1 MSYIS
6 YLIAFF
12 SVLLSN
18 TAGLTG
24 NQKIDL
30 FLQTAVGIE
39 QWFLSIW
46 TGIAY
51 VATGIALAAIIVS
64 ILLSVSSKKRR
75 GGLGCLSVPFVVV
88 AVIPWVIV
96 LLEKLTLWIA
106 TSLAGS
112 FDPTLGVTD
121 PFTFWGLVIFMVL
134 IGAG

>member
-1 MSYIS
+1 MSYLS

-12 SVLLSN
+12 SVLLSP

-24 NQKIDL
+24 NQKVDL
-30 FLQTAVGIE
+30 FLQKAVGIE
-39 QWFLSIW
+39 QWFLSFW
-46 TGIAY
+46 TGFAY
-51 VATGIALAAIIVS
+51 VATAIVLAAIIVS
-64 ILLSVSSKKRR
+64 ILLSLGKKTR
-75 GGLGCLSVPFVVV
+75 GLGCLPVPFVLV
-88 AVIPWVIV
+88 ALVPWVIV

-106 TSLAGS
+106 TSLANS

>member
-1 MSYIS
+1 MSYLS

-30 FLQTAVGIE
+30 FLQTAVSIE
-39 QWFLSIW
+39 QWFLSVW

-51 VATGIALAAIIVS
+51 VATAIALAAIIVS
-64 ILLSVSSKKRR
+64 ILLSLGKKR
-75 GGLGCLSVPFVVV
+75 GGLGCLPVPFVMV